1 MLTGM
6 LGHLRDFGRDQR
18 GTVAIIFGLAFF
30 VVILSA
36 GIAIDV
42 GRVMHVNSKISS
54 ALDAA
59 ALAAAKARRESG
71 LTDTET
77 EEVAHRFFLA
87 NMRGHGGDYATVTSF
102 RAVVDSRS
110 NSIQL
115 HVEADAPTIFGNIA
129 GVGKFSFPK
138 SATAIYKQDLELA
151 MALDI
156 TGSMCSPCT
165 KIDALKAAAKDLVD
179 ILLPDGDTGDLHR
192 IAIAPYAATVNVS
205 SYNRAVANGRSAD
218 GCVIERLTGDR
229 ESDAAPGTGGYFAVH
244 GDLNSGSNG
253 RYSCPTSEVM
263 PLSNDKRALK
273 SHIDGLR
280 TGGFTAGHLGAQWAW
295 HMLAPAWESVWPSS
309 SKPAAYND
317 GKTIKAMILMTD
329 GEFNTSYTAGT
340 SSSAQTNQS
349 FLHARNICANM
360 KADQKIIVYT
370 VGFQLRDRDAIDALR
385 NCANTVEKHHFLA
398 EDADELREAFRAIA
412 TQLANLRISS

>member
-6 LGHLRDFGRDQR
+6 LGHLHAFRRDQ
-18 GTVAIIFGLAFF
+18 GGAVAIIFGLAFF
-30 VVILSA
+30 VVILCA

-42 GRVMHVNSKISS
+42 GRVMHANSKISN

-71 LTDTET
+71 LTDTQT
-77 EEVAHRFFLA
+77 EEVAQRFFLA

-115 HVEADAPTIFGNIA
+115 HVVADAPTIFGHIA
-129 GVGKFSFPK
+129 GMGKFTFPR
-138 SATAIYKQDLELA
+138 SATAVYKQDLELS

-156 TGSMCSPCT
+156 TGSMCSPCS
-165 KIDALKAAAKDLVD
+165 KIDALKAASKDLVD

-192 IAIAPYAATVNVS
+192 IAIAPYSAAVNVGV
-205 SYNRAVANGRSAD
+205 YNAAVTGNRSPD
-218 GCVIERLTGDR
+218 GCAIERLSGTRD
-229 ESDAAPGTGGYFAVH
+229 SDAPPSAGLFGVR
-244 GDLNSGSNG
+244 GDMNSGRNG
-253 RYSCPTSEVM
+253 NYSCPRSEIM
-263 PLSNDKRALK
+263 PLTNDKRALK
-273 SHIDGLR
+273 THIDGLR
-280 TGGFTAGHLGAQWAW
+280 TGGYTAGHIGAQWAW
-295 HMLAPAWESVWPSS
+295 NMLAPSWEVVWPSS
-309 SKPAAYND
+309 SKPAPYND

-340 SSSAQTNQS
+340 SGSAQTNQS
-349 FLHARNICANM
+349 FLHARNICSNM
-360 KADQKIIVYT
+360 KADEKIIVYT
-370 VGFQLRDRDAIDALR
+370 VGFQLRNSDAINLLR
-385 NCANTVEKHHFLA
+385 NCANTPDKHHFLA

-412 TQLANLRISS
+412 IQLANLRISS